1 MIIDK
6 FLNNQVVLWP
16 KLKNNKVNILDE
28 VIILSNYIN
37 NVNITNNLFSS

>member
-28 VIILSNYIN
+28 VIRLSNYIN